1 MQLTLH
7 RESSKMNKVIR
18 WSKQLFRHTSE
29 LRSQPTQ
36 ICCARRDT
44 NATAIFLATA
54 WRRL

>member
-1 MQLTLH
+1 MQLSLH